1 MEHCSGDSIK
11 WRHGLSHGIEVQN
24 GGSMEWKCRGMESW
38 EWRCIKSR
46 HGRLLGGS
54 QGGRCGMASSHG
66 MAVRQLSSEEE
77 ATACVKD
84 G

>member
-1 MEHCSGDSIK
+1 
-11 WRHGLSHGIEVQN
+11 
-24 GGSMEWKCRGMESW
+24 MEWKRHGMESW
-38 EWRCIKSR
+38 EWRCIKS

-54 QGGRCGMASSHG
+54 QGGRCGVASSHG
-66 MAVRQLSSEEE
+66 TAVRQLSSEEE